1 MFTPKL
7 FTDSLF
13 DDFFHDFDNI
23 DHKLYGKHAR
33 VEMLTDIKE
42 LDDHYAIEVD
52 LPGFHKDEIDITLD
66 NGYLTIKAHKGLKED
81 EKDKKGV
88 IIRQEKTYGTLAR
101 SFYIGENITSDDLK
115 AKYENGVLIIS
126 IPKKEETRKLENKTI
141 TIE

>member
-1 MFTPKL
+1 MLYPSVFSND
-7 FTDSLF
+7 FA
-13 DDFFHDFDNI
+13 DDFFNDFFAAPM
-23 DHKLYGKHAR
+23 KRVTYGSNSMR
-33 VEMLTDIKE
+33 TDIKE